1 VLPHLPPTL
10 LLVMPI
16 FLLLAPLHA
25 QPVTLLE
32 PPMLPVMP
40 PMPPTTLS
48 KQPKP
53 QVSPESESGNT
64 GTFQNVF
71 GL

>member
-1 VLPHLPPTL
+1 MPPTL

-16 FLLLAPLHA
+16 FLQLA
-25 QPVTLLE
+25 QPRVQLVTLLE

-40 PMPPTTLS
+40 PMLQTTLS
-48 KQPKP
+48 KQLKP
-53 QVSPESESGNT
+53 QVSPENGSGNT
-64 GTFQNVF
+64 GTFQNAF